1 MTDKKQEQFL
11 HSFSVDALRRLFK
24 PIVQVVH
31 TGGWK
36 VSHAEVAAISAKM
49 VVCRDENYFLLLLAD
64 GSSEGHRL

>member
-1 MTDKKQEQFL
+1 M
-11 HSFSVDALRRLFK
+11 DALRRLFQ

-49 VVCRDENYFLLLLAD
+49 VVCRDENYLAI
-64 GSSEGHRL
+64 GSSEGHRV